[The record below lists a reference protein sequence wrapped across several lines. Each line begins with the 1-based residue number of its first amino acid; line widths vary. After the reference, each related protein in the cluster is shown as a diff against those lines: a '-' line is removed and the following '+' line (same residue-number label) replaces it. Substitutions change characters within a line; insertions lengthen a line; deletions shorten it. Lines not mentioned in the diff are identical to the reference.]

1 MNTCSHLGV
10 RGAGVRHPLRGASVA
25 AWTSGCRDARHWS
38 AAAPRASAARRR
50 GACWPRACR
59 WSSPTA
65 TPTGCGPRPTSLGA
79 TAVVAD
85 LTDPADVDRLAAEVR
100 EVLGGA
106 PDVLVNAAGITGAT
120 GAFHE
125 IDDAGWLETL
135 QADLLSSVRLTR
147 AFVEEMAH
155 RGSGRIVNVA
165 SEDALN
171 AYTDDPPYVA
181 SKAALLALTKV
192 LSKTYG
198 HRGVLVN
205 AVSPAF
211 IETPMTDAMMDERA
225 QQDGGDRDDAVARF
239 LHDERPGIEPR
250 RRGTVGEVAAV
261 IVFVVSE
268 RATFVNGSSL
278 PRRRRL
284 RRHDLGWLDVALPD
298 RPSGRTSRRTRC
310 RTTPSWPMVAAGR

>member
-1 MNTCSHLGV
+1 MDLGLQGRTALVSGGASGIGRETARQLLAEGVQVVVTDRDADGV
-10 RGAGVRHPLRGASVA
+10 R
-25 AWTSGCRDARHWS
+25 
-38 AAAPRASAARRR
+38 AAADE
-50 GACWPRACR
+50 
-59 WSSPTA
+59 
-65 TPTGCGPRPTSLGA
+65 LGA

-268 RATFVNGSSL
+268 RATFVNGSSY
-278 PRRRRL
+278 RV
-284 RRHDLGWLDVALPD
+284 DGGSV
-298 RPSGRTSRRTRC
+298 GTI
-310 RTTPSWPMVAAGR
+310 